1 MKKFIW
7 SSAALALLIAC
18 SEAAVDKKP
27 GTPARDIVAE
37 NVDSTINPGDNFFR
51 FANGRWIKKNPIP
64 GSENSWTIGHLV
76 RDEINTNLRRIN
88 EDASKANA
96 AEGSDTRK
104 IGDFWSTAM
113 DSAKADKLGISP
125 LQNELNQINA
135 ATDLKG
141 IINTALALEP
151 LGTGIFWAGYIGQDA
166 RNSEVMAVGLYQ
178 GGIGLEEREYYLD
191 NDSATKAIRS
201 EYQTHIGR
209 MLVLLGQPETEAVK
223 AAADVVAFET
233 KLAQVSRKLEDRR
246 DPEKNYNKMAVEDVT
261 KKLTPSID
269 WKSAFAGFGLKNV
282 DSVIVGQPEFYSGLE
297 RAMKATPV
305 PVLQN
310 YMRYHLVT
318 AYADYLSKP
327 IDTENFN
334 FYGQT
339 LSGAR
344 EQRPRWK
351 RVLDAE
357 GNAMGMVLGKLF
369 VKEYFPERAKKR
381 YSDMVE
387 AVREV
392 YAERIK
398 ALTWMDDTTKQ
409 KALAKLGTMKKKV
422 GYPDVWKDYSKLV
435 IGTNSYCE
443 NMMNAS
449 RWMFNDMIS
458 KYGKPVDRNEWE
470 MTPQTYNAYYNP
482 SNNEIVLPAAIFAIP
497 GMPDSLIDDAVVYG
511 YGGASTIGHE
521 ITHGFDDEGRKFDAY
536 GNLKEWW
543 TKSDAE
549 KFVKRAQVMVDQFDA
564 YEPLPGKHINGK
576 ATLGENIADY
586 GGILLGLEAFKK
598 TEQYKKGEKIS
609 GYTPVQRYF
618 LGYALGWLGHQTEKQ
633 LSKRLMTD
641 VHSPAEWRVNGPFA
655 NIPEFYATFGVK
667 EGQPMW
673 RPDSLRVNIW

>member
-1 MKKFIW
+1 MKKLLW
-7 SSAALALLIAC
+7 SSAALAMLIAC
-18 SEAAVDKKP
+18 SEAVSESKSKDP
-27 GTPARDIVAE
+27 VRDIIAE
-37 NVDSTINPGDNFFR
+37 NVDSTVNPGDNFFR
-51 FANGRWIKKNPIP
+51 YANGRWIKNNPIP

-76 RDEINTNLRRIN
+76 RDEINKNLRSIN
-88 EDASKANA
+88 EDAAKANA
-96 AEGSDTRK
+96 AEGTDTRK
-104 IGDFWSTAM
+104 IGDFWSTGM

-125 LQNELNQINA
+125 LQNELNRINA
-135 ATDLKG
+135 ATDVKG
-141 IINTALALEP
+141 IVDAALAMEP
-151 LGTGIFWAGYIGQDA
+151 LGTGIFWGAYIGQDA
-166 RNSEVMAVGLYQ
+166 RNSDVMAVGLYQ

-191 NDSATKAIRS
+191 NDSATKAIRT
-201 EYQTHIGR
+201 EYQAHIGR
-209 MLVLLGQPETEAVK
+209 MLELIGEPAATAQS
-223 AAADVVAFET
+223 AAADVVGFET
-233 KLAQVSRKLEDRR
+233 KLALVSRKLEERR
-246 DPEKNYNKMAVEDVT
+246 DPIKNYNKMSVGDVT

-269 WKSAFAGFGLKNV
+269 WQTAFTGFGLKGV
-282 DSVIVGQPEFYSGLE
+282 DSIIVGQPEFYSGLE
-297 RAMKATPV
+297 KALKSTPV
-305 PVLQN
+305 PALKN
-310 YMRYHLVT
+310 YMRYHLVA
-318 AYADYLSKP
+318 AYADYLSTP
-327 IDTENFN
+327 IDAEHFN
-334 FYGQT
+334 FYGKT

-351 RVLDAE
+351 RVLDSE
-357 GNAMGMVLGKLF
+357 GDAMGMVLGKLF
-369 VKEYFPERAKKR
+369 VKEYFPETAKKR
-381 YSDMVE
+381 YNDMVE

-398 ALTWMDDTTKQ
+398 ALTWMNDTTKQ
-409 KALAKLGTMKKKV
+409 KALTKLSTMKKKV
-422 GYPDVWKDYSKLV
+422 GYPDQWKDYSKLM

-443 NMMNAS
+443 NMMNAM
-449 RWMFNDMIS
+449 RWRFADMIS

-521 ITHGFDDEGRKFDAY
+521 ITHGFDDEGRQFDDA
-536 GNLKEWW
+536 GNLKQWW
-543 TKSDAE
+543 TKDDEE
-549 KFVKRAQVMVDQFDA
+549 KFIKRAQVMVDQFDA

-655 NIPEFYATFGVK
+655 NIPEFYAAFGVK

>member
-1 MKKFIW
+1 MKKLLW
-7 SSAALALLIAC
+7 SSAALAMLIAC
-18 SEAAVDKKP
+18 SEAVSESKSKDP
-27 GTPARDIVAE
+27 VRDIIAE
-37 NVDSTINPGDNFFR
+37 NVDSTVNPGDNFFR
-51 FANGRWIKKNPIP
+51 YANGRWIKNNPIP

-76 RDEINTNLRRIN
+76 RDEINKNLRSIN
-88 EDASKANA
+88 EDAAKANA
-96 AEGSDTRK
+96 AEGTDTRK
-104 IGDFWSTAM
+104 IGDFWSTGM

-125 LQNELNQINA
+125 LQNELNRINA
-135 ATDLKG
+135 ATDVKG
-141 IINTALALEP
+141 IVDAALAMEP
-151 LGTGIFWAGYIGQDA
+151 LGTGIFWGAYIGQDA
-166 RNSEVMAVGLYQ
+166 RNSDVMAVGLYQ

-191 NDSATKAIRS
+191 NDSATKAIRT
-201 EYQTHIGR
+201 EYQAHIGR
-209 MLVLLGQPETEAVK
+209 MLELIGEPAATAQS
-223 AAADVVAFET
+223 AAADVVGFET
-233 KLAQVSRKLEDRR
+233 KLAMVSRKLEERR
-246 DPEKNYNKMAVEDVT
+246 DPIKNYNKMSVGDVT

-269 WKSAFAGFGLKNV
+269 WQTAFTGFGLKSV
-282 DSVIVGQPEFYSGLE
+282 DSIIVGQPEFYSGLE
-297 RAMKATPV
+297 KALKSTPV
-305 PVLQN
+305 PALKN
-310 YMRYHLVT
+310 YMRYHLVA

-327 IDTENFN
+327 IDAEHFN
-334 FYGQT
+334 FYGKT

-351 RVLDAE
+351 RVLDSE
-357 GNAMGMVLGKLF
+357 GDAMGMVLGKLF
-369 VKEYFPERAKKR
+369 VKEYFPETAKKR
-381 YSDMVE
+381 YNDMVE

-398 ALTWMDDTTKQ
+398 ALTWMNDTTKQ
-409 KALAKLGTMKKKV
+409 KALTKLSTMKKKV
-422 GYPDVWKDYSKLV
+422 GYPDQWKDYSKLM

-443 NMMNAS
+443 NMMNAM
-449 RWMFNDMIS
+449 RWRFADMIS

-521 ITHGFDDEGRKFDAY
+521 ITHGFDDEGRQFDDA
-536 GNLKEWW
+536 GNLKQWW
-543 TKSDAE
+543 TKDDEE
-549 KFVKRAQVMVDQFDA
+549 KFIKRAQVMVDQFDA

-609 GYTPVQRYF
+609 GYSPVQRYF

-655 NIPEFYATFGVK
+655 NIPEFYAAFGVK